1 MDGGGSPTVTLA
13 KRLVSDNK
21 RPTREEDA
29 TLRAALPN
37 LRSAVRKIES
47 EFNEVDIA
55 LAILAPET
63 TPDPKLKAQFD
74 ALSKQLGAAQEVLA
88 VHMQAITFA
97 RQIPVEVLQAIF
109 LFALPV
115 SQFVK
120 PSANTAPLL
129 LCQICSPWRRVALNL
144 PQLWTS
150 LSLRTDRGRRRWRD
164 LIEMWLGRTAEAPLT
179 MSFLAGSEGIGD
191 VPYFN
196 DHVVRMLRP
205 SQKRWRQLQLE
216 VPGSTTTKLLNADL
230 PLLETLELNTRGDW
244 AGIYLSSADAPRLRK
259 VSVVGAKSN
268 PAVVYVAYDQLA
280 ELYVPDFAIKLDDV
294 YQLLSKCKNLQ
305 RCSITLDPASTVTSR
320 SHAYR
325 PVSLPRLRD
334 LSISV
339 RMGAGA
345 SALASLFRE
354 LKTPALKALELVNQE
369 PNTAFR
375 LGDESALA
383 SFARESNLHKL
394 TLVGGDPEEG
404 LFSTV
409 VVIPSLR
416 EVFVAE
422 EPGAE
427 KRTPESVRET
437 LWMREDTE

>member
-1 MDGGGSPTVTLA
+1 MDGGSPTVSLA

-29 TLRAALPN
+29 TLRAAIPN

-55 LAILAPET
+55 LAILPPET

-74 ALSKQLGAAQEVLA
+74 ALSTQLGAAQEVLA

-97 RQIPVEVLQAIF
+97 RQIPVEVLQSIF
-109 LFALPV
+109 LFALPA
-115 SQFVK
+115 SQFIK

-191 VPYFN
+191 VAYFN

-230 PLLETLELNTRGDW
+230 PLLETLELNTRGDS

-280 ELYVPDFAIKLDDV
+280 ELHVPDFAIKLDDL
-294 YQLLSKCKNLQ
+294 YQLLSKCRNLQ
-305 RCSITLDPASTVTSR
+305 RCSITMDPASTPTNR
-320 SHAYR
+320 SLEYR

-334 LSISV
+334 LSVSV
-339 RMGAGA
+339 RMIAGA
-345 SALASLFRE
+345 PLASLFLE

-369 PNTAFR
+369 PNTTFG

-383 SFARESNLHKL
+383 SFARESNLQKL

-409 VVIPSLR
+409 VVVPSLR

-422 EPGAE
+422 EPEAE

-437 LWMREDTE
+437 LRMREDTE